1 MALVSLRDLAFR
13 LGVSYAT
20 VYRLA
25 RAGVIPVLRVG
36 GQYRADPE
44 AVIEALSAQIREQ
57 SRESLDSA
65 LITRLD
71 RAE

>member
-1 MALVSLRDLAFR
+1 MALVSLRVLAER

-36 GQYRADPE
+36 GQYRADEE
-44 AVIEALSAQIREQ
+44 AVLRAL
-57 SRESLDSA
+57 RESSDSA
-65 LITRLD
+65 LIPRS
-71 RAE
+71 EQSG